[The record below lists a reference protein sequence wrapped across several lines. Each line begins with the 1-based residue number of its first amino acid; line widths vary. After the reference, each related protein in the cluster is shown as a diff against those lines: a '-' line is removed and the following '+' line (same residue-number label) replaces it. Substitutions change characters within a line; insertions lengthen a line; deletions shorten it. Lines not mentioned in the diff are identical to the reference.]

1 VTATGDA
8 TAAFMAAVTA
18 PDPRAKLKVDLLMA
32 GMDDKT
38 AEVVRGVIED
48 RSYSV
53 ARVEAGFKAL
63 GYTISA
69 SSIDT
74 WRRRNGI

>member
-1 VTATGDA
+1 VTAA
-8 TAAFMAAVTA
+8 EEFMAAITA
-18 PDPRAKLKVDLLMA
+18 PDSRAKLKVDLLLDD
-32 GMDDKT
+32 MDDKT
-38 AEVVRGVIED
+38 AEVVRGVLED

-53 ARVEAGFKAL
+53 ARVVAGFNAL

-74 WRRRNGI
+74 WRRRNGV